1 MSGWLGRRSARPDLP
16 ALLLI
21 TLLLAAPAAEGPVKD
36 GATAERG
43 EREVP
48 VSAMPTSGAPGPV
61 REASE
66 VSFGAFAPTVAAP
79 DDEEDDLSFDT
90 VAAIPEPRVPRVP
103 AQNKRMLM
111 GSRKRSRNP
120 NHRFLPLPHL
130 SSQPA
135 VGVVLGGSLTYS
147 YRRRGEVFN
156 RIWMLAWS
164 RISTKLVQDHIL
176 QGRVRD
182 MLGRREV
189 FQFGAIAST
198 DPVHPFFGINNH
210 ENLSGTDLNARENQ
224 FNANN
229 YGGWLTYEHPIWQLE
244 RIGRA
249 DGVLRVFSG
258 VLFNT
263 DVMHPYEDTRLQREL
278 PDLPRV
284 VRRSV
289 LRGGLTWDSRDND
302 WSPREGNL
310 TDVTFDAAGKYT
322 GSTENWGRMHATTRH
337 YWRLGASDLVL
348 AHRLTL
354 DVLWGNAPLIAM
366 GEFGGLFPMDG
377 YGGAYIG
384 RGFTKKRFIGKVKA
398 TAGAELRYMPVE
410 LKFGRHTIGVGWEG
424 FLELGFISMRLADM
438 FKSWSPSGG
447 NGLLLIWD
455 RFVVLR
461 VEVAGSREGAEI
473 YVQSDHAF

>member
-21 TLLLAAPAAEGPVKD
+21 TVLLIAPAAEGPLQD
-36 GATAERG
+36 GATV

-48 VSAMPTSGAPGPV
+48 ASAMPTSGAPGPV
-61 REASE
+61 REAPE
-66 VSFGAFAPTVAAP
+66 VSFGAFAPTVAVP
-79 DDEEDDLSFDT
+79 DEDDEDDDVSFDT
-90 VAAIPEPRVPRVP
+90 YAAIPESRMPRTP

-135 VGVVLGGSLTYS
+135 VGVTLGGSLTYS

-156 RIWMLAWS
+156 RIWLLAWS

-189 FQFGAIAST
+189 FQFGAIAQT
-198 DPVHPFFGINNH
+198 DPVFPFFGVNNH
-210 ENLSGTDLNARENQ
+210 ENLSGTDLHSVEHRVNV
-224 FNANN
+224 NN
-229 YGGWLTYEHPIWQLE
+229 YAGWLTYEHPVWQLH

-249 DGVLRVFSG
+249 VGNLRVYSG
-258 VLFNT
+258 VFYNV
-263 DVMHPYEDTRLQREL
+263 DVIKAYENSQLLREN
-278 PDLPRV
+278 PEMQGV
-284 VRRSV
+284 VRRGI

-302 WSPREGNL
+302 WSPRQGSL
-310 TDVTFDAAGKYT
+310 TDVTFDASGKYT
-322 GSTENWGRMHATTRH
+322 GSSQGWGRFHATTRH
-337 YWRLGASDLVL
+337 YWELGTSHMVL
-348 AHRLTL
+348 AHRLTF
-354 DVLWGNAPLIAM
+354 DALWGQVPLLTL
-366 GEFGGLFPMDG
+366 GEFGGLFPMDA
-377 YGGAYIG
+377 YGGAWVG
-384 RGFTKKRFIGKVKA
+384 RGFTRKRFIGNIKA
-398 TAGAELRYMPVE
+398 TAGLELRHMPVE
-410 LKFGRHTIGVGWEG
+410 LKFGRHTLGVGWEG
-424 FLELGFISMRLADM
+424 FVEMGLLSQRIADI
-438 FKSWSPSGG
+438 FKHWYPSGG
-447 NGLLLIWD
+447 TGLLLIWD

-461 VEVAGSREGAEI
+461 VEVAGSREGAEL